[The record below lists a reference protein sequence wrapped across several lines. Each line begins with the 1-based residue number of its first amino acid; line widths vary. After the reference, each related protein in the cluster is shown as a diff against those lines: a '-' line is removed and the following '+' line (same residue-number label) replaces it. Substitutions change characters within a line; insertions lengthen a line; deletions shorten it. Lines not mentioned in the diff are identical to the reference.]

1 MSWTGARVAT
11 RSVARS
17 SSQEQA
23 CGNRRVTGGNRH
35 VTGLPEGS
43 PPAAILLAESDQ
55 EMSGTIASQ
64 LRVDG
69 YETLQARSGGH
80 ASALAGRHDL
90 SLAIVGELESFRA
103 AIELLLQ
110 VRSTRSS
117 SPTRSPW
124 RHDLPVIMLC
134 SSLRELDV
142 LRAFEAG
149 ADDCLSRPPSYLELR
164 SRVRALL
171 RRSSIQAGVTRL
183 QAAGLA
189 IDLQTRQVR
198 LRGRTLVLR
207 RMEYELLVH
216 LAAEPQRVFSKQEL
230 LLGVWGYKHSSSTRT
245 LDSHASRLRQKL
257 SAVERRH
264 WIVNVRGVGY
274 RLI

>member
-1 MSWTGARVAT
+1 MSWAQARAEL
-11 RSVARS
+11 RWVARS
-17 SSQEQA
+17 SMQEA
-23 CGNRRVTGGNRH
+23 DHRPAIGS
-35 VTGLPEGS
+35 PEGS
-43 PPAAILLAESDQ
+43 PPATILLAESDE
-55 EMSGTIASQ
+55 EMSGTIARQ
-64 LRVDG
+64 LRADG
-69 YETLQARSGGH
+69 YETLQARSAGH
-80 ASALAGRHDL
+80 AWALAGMHDL

-110 VRSTRSS
+110 VRGAPRSL
-117 SPTRSPW
+117 SPPGSPW
-124 RHDLPVIMLC
+124 RPDLPVIVLC
-134 SSLRELDV
+134 SPLRELNV

-171 RRSSIQAGVTRL
+171 RRSSTQAGVTLL
-183 QAAGLA
+183 QTAGLA

-198 LRGRTLVLR
+198 LRGRALVLR

-230 LLGVWGYKHSSSTRT
+230 LLGVWGYKPSCSTRT

-257 SAVERRH
+257 AAVERRH